1 MRKFFI
7 LFVIFAYALILNAQK
22 SIDVPVRTTKE
33 ITSQDKNISVVS
45 GIVDG
50 DVYYK
55 GSLIIRNGTPVE
67 MNLTCNRA
75 RALGNAGSVSIS
87 LIRTFDVNNHPV
99 RLYKNFTVMG
109 EDREMLAIGLGLGL
123 CAITV
128 VGYLALLIKGTE
140 AVVNPGTII
149 YGTAYL
155 EE

>member
-55 GSLIIRNGTPVE
+55 DSLIIRSGAPVE
-67 MNLTCNRA
+67 INLECSKA
-75 RALGNAGSVSIS
+75 RALGAAGSVTIS
-87 LIRTFDVNNHPV
+87 LVRTFDIKNRPV
-99 RLYKNFTVMG
+99 RLYKNFTVTG
-109 EDREMLAIGLGLGL
+109 EDRELLAIGLGFGLGL
-123 CAITV
+123 FTV
-128 VGYLALLIKGTE
+128 VGYFAFLIKGTE
-140 AVVNPGTII
+140 AVVNAGTII
-149 YGTAYL
+149 YGVAYL
-155 EE
+155 E